1 MKKRVKDHKVQP
13 RDVNSRGRQLGLWA
27 KEWHDRK
34 EASTGELVKNNN
46 SSHKGRKCAEKRRR
60 PRSWEPVSSC
70 KWGEESKAA
79 ERAGIKSQSENQD
92 EAGRHS
98 CSPSAAKDGVCAV
111 C

>member
-1 MKKRVKDHKVQP
+1 M
-13 RDVNSRGRQLGLWA
+13 
-27 KEWHDRK
+27 
-34 EASTGELVKNNN
+34 
-46 SSHKGRKCAEKRRR
+46 
-60 PRSWEPVSSC
+60 
-70 KWGEESKAA
+70 GEESKAA